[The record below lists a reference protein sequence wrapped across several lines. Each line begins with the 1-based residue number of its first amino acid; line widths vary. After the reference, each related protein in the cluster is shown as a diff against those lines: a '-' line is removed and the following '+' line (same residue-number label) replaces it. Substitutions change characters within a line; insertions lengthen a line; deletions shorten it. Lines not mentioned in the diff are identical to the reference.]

1 MFNRYNKKNNKDYK
15 LKSTKRKGLPL
26 VLYLLFYY
34 DTSIKKNISKVFVFT
49 LPLSLSDKVIFIKF
63 PIIKIFNRSVIQQSD
78 NFSMEKQMF

>member
-1 MFNRYNKKNNKDYK
+1 MFNRYNKKITKIIN
-15 LKSTKRKGLPL
+15 LKALKEKVL
-26 VLYLLFYY
+26 LYLLFYY
-34 DTSIKKNISKVFVFT
+34 DTSIKKNISKGFVFT

>member
-34 DTSIKKNISKVFVFT
+34 DTSIE
-49 LPLSLSDKVIFIKF
+49 
-63 PIIKIFNRSVIQQSD
+63 KIHF
-78 NFSMEKQMF
+78 